1 MMKLPIMK
9 LKRYHFVVFTLGLV
23 LTTLPTGAIAAQN
36 RVAEGRVLLK
46 RQGWSSFRT
55 VTAGTP
61 LHHRDQLQAIRGQT
75 AKIVCRGVSSHRV
88 PSPQIYPV
96 SYFCGTPRSFIS
108 TRTEQDLKPTN
119 SVGGDDPTIPYVIT
133 PHRGEILDG
142 KPTIRWNP
150 VAGVSRYT
158 VRVTGSGV
166 YWETQVSG
174 TEVVYPGEPVLQLG
188 QEYLV
193 VVEADGTS
201 SQLDKGGEYRF
212 RVVYP
217 EVAQRVQEKIQAIA
231 QLDVPEEAQAL
242 TMVDTYFKEDL
253 DSEAIAI
260 LESLVQSGSQT
271 VQVYQ
276 LLGDL
281 YAHEGLNLLAQERY
295 EQAIELAIASENIE
309 SQAKAQAG
317 LAEVM
322 IMLGKREQAIRLFNQ
337 AKAGYEAL
345 GNSQRVKEL
354 QMRTQELAV
363 SNFGTR

>member
-55 VTAGTP
+55 VAAGTP

-96 SYFCGTPRSFIS
+96 SFFCGEPNTLGGLRN
-108 TRTEQDLKPTN
+108 RVLKPTN

-174 TEVVYPGEPVLQLG
+174 TEVVYPGEPVLQPTE
-188 QEYLV
+188 EYLV

-201 SQLDKGGEYRF
+201 SQLDKGGEYKF
-212 RVVYP
+212 RLVYP
-217 EVAQRVQEKIQAIA
+217 YVAQRVQEKIQAIA

-260 LESLVQSGSQT
+260 LESLVQSGSQK

-295 EQAIELAIASENIE
+295 EQAIELAIASEDIE
-309 SQAKAQAG
+309 GQTKAQAG

-322 IMLGKREQAIRLFNQ
+322 IMLGEREQAIRLFNQ
-337 AKAGYEAL
+337 AQAGYEAL
-345 GNSQRVKEL
+345 GDSKRVEEL

-363 SNFGTR
+363 SSFGTR

>member
-1 MMKLPIMK
+1 M
-9 LKRYHFVVFTLGLV
+9 
-23 LTTLPTGAIAAQN
+23 
-36 RVAEGRVLLK
+36 
-46 RQGWSSFRT
+46 
-55 VTAGTP
+55 
-61 LHHRDQLQAIRGQT
+61 
-75 AKIVCRGVSSHRV
+75 
-88 PSPQIYPV
+88 
-96 SYFCGTPRSFIS
+96 
-108 TRTEQDLKPTN
+108 
-119 SVGGDDPTIPYVIT
+119 IT

-174 TEVVYPGEPVLQLG
+174 TEVVYPGEPVLQPG
-188 QEYLV
+188 KDYLV

-212 RVVYP
+212 RLVYP
-217 EVAQRVQEKIQAIA
+217 EVVQRVQEKIEAIA
-231 QLDVPEEAQAL
+231 QDMPEEVQAL
-242 TMVDTYFKEDL
+242 TMVDIFFEEDL

-260 LESLVQSGSQT
+260 LESLVQSGSQM

-295 EQAIELAIASENIE
+295 EQAIELVIASENIE
-309 SQAKAQAG
+309 GQAKAKAG

-345 GNSQRVKEL
+345 GNSQRVEEL

-363 SNFGTR
+363 SNFGVR

>member
-1 MMKLPIMK
+1 M
-9 LKRYHFVVFTLGLV
+9 KRYHFVGLTLALV

-55 VTAGTP
+55 VAAGTP
-61 LHHRDQLQAIRGQT
+61 LHHRDQLQAIRGQR
-75 AKIVCRGVSSHRV
+75 AKIVCRGVSSYRV
-88 PSPQIYPV
+88 PSAQIYPV
-96 SYFCGTPRSFIS
+96 SYFCGKPNTSGVFRD
-108 TRTEQDLKPTN
+108 RVLKPAHKL
-119 SVGGDDPTIPYVIT
+119 GGDDPTIPYVIT

-174 TEVVYPGEPVLQLG
+174 TEVVYPGEPVLQRG
-188 QEYLV
+188 KEYLV

-212 RVVYP
+212 RLVYP
-217 EVAQRVQEKIQAIA
+217 DVAQRVQEKIQAIA
-231 QLDVPEEAQAL
+231 QSDLSEAAQAL
-242 TMVDTYFKEDL
+242 AMADVYFEEDL

-309 SQAKAQAG
+309 GQAKAQVG

-322 IMLGKREQAIRLFNQ
+322 IMLGKTEQAIRLFNQ
-337 AKAGYEAL
+337 AQAGYEAL
-345 GNSQRVKEL
+345 GDSQRVEEL

-363 SNFGTR
+363 SSFGVR

>member
-1 MMKLPIMK
+1 M
-9 LKRYHFVVFTLGLV
+9 
-23 LTTLPTGAIAAQN
+23 
-36 RVAEGRVLLK
+36 
-46 RQGWSSFRT
+46 
-55 VTAGTP
+55 
-61 LHHRDQLQAIRGQT
+61 
-75 AKIVCRGVSSHRV
+75 
-88 PSPQIYPV
+88 
-96 SYFCGTPRSFIS
+96 
-108 TRTEQDLKPTN
+108 
-119 SVGGDDPTIPYVIT
+119 IT

-174 TEVVYPGEPVLQLG
+174 TEVVYPGEPVLQ
-188 QEYLV
+188 
-193 VVEADGTS
+193 
-201 SQLDKGGEYRF
+201 
-212 RVVYP
+212 
-217 EVAQRVQEKIQAIA
+217 
-231 QLDVPEEAQAL
+231 PEEVQAL
-242 TMVDTYFKEDL
+242 TMVDIFFEEDL

-260 LESLVQSGSQT
+260 LESLVQSGSQM

-309 SQAKAQAG
+309 GQAKAQAG

-345 GNSQRVKEL
+345 GNSQRVEEL

-363 SNFGTR
+363 SNFGVR